1 MTLTADLQTES
12 PVYNVEVTLKNA
24 ELDTNAVL
32 EILDEQKDS
41 VETREVW
48 TLNQLEIRN
57 DYN

>member
-1 MTLTADLQTES
+1 MTLTADLQTDS

-48 TLNQLEIRN
+48 TLNQPEIRN
-57 DYN
+57 HYN